1 MLTVPRELNR
11 EAQATNK
18 SRALVRTARIAALLL
33 IGWSFIAWTAARA
46 LIVEANLE
54 RADAIVVFGGSSTY
68 RERSRRAAQIFAE
81 GRAPLV
87 ILTNDGRRG
96 GWSSAEQR
104 NPFFIE
110 RAAAE
115 LESAGV
121 PRERIVMLPEIMS
134 GTRAEAVALRRFAE
148 ARGLRSII
156 FVTSAYHS
164 RRALWTLQ
172 RVFQG
177 SETSVGLEAVAP
189 GEQTPTPAL
198 WWLDAQGW
206 RTVAGE
212 YPKMIY
218 YFLRY

>member
-1 MLTVPRELNR
+1 MLTVARELNR

-18 SRALVRTARIAALLL
+18 SRALVRSARIAALAL
-33 IGWSFIAWTAARA
+33 IGWSFIAWIAARA

-54 RADAIVVFGGSSTY
+54 QADAIVVLGGSSTY
-68 RERSRRAAQIFAE
+68 RERARHAAQIFAQ
-81 GRAPLV
+81 GRAPFI
-87 ILTNDGRRG
+87 ILTNDGARG

-110 RAAAE
+110 RAATE
-115 LESAGV
+115 LESVGV
-121 PRERIVMLPEIMS
+121 PRERIVLLPDIMS
-134 GTRAEAVALRRFAE
+134 GTHAEAVALRRYVE
-148 ARGLRSII
+148 SRGLRSVI

-189 GEQTPTPAL
+189 GEQTPAPAL

-206 RTVAGE
+206 RMVAGE
-212 YPKMIY
+212 YPKMVY